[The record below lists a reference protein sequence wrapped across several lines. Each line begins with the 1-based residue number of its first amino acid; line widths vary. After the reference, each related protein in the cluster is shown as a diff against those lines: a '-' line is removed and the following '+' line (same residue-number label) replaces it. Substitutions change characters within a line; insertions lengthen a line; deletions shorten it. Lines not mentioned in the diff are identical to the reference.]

1 MKRKSLDRRFKGTKN
16 GYEYQIDL
24 VLDNEANKKYYN
36 GYVKLLDENELP
48 ENLISK
54 DIIKSTDISYDSTT
68 ERGDSNGRWIGFTMY
83 NESKH
88 DSLELCKYIIDR
100 LVTEISTFGT
110 DSKNVKEVN
119 LSLSLDE
126 GVSLMY
132 EDIDTIKNQKYLA
145 RDELVDLE
153 VKCYVEA
160 TVEVKQSAFILCMI
174 NMYTDTS
181 SRRQSFIKVPLMED
195 NPEARYNEAVD
206 LFSEAFDNL
215 IKSIEEEYSVK
226 IKFSEDDYNYVQDN
240 FIKNMEIEM

>member
-1 MKRKSLDRRFKGTKN
+1 MERKLLDRIKGMKN
-16 GYEYQIDL
+16 GYEYQIDF
-24 VLDNEANKKYYN
+24 VLDKEANKEYYN

-48 ENLISK
+48 EKLISK
-54 DIIKSTDISYDSTT
+54 DIIKVANISYDSVT
-68 ERGDSNGRWIGFTMY
+68 ERGDSTGRWIGFTMY

-100 LVTEISTFGT
+100 LVNEISTFGI
-110 DSKNVKEVN
+110 DSKNVKEVT
-119 LSLSLDE
+119 LSLSVED
-126 GVSLMY
+126 GVSLVY
-132 EDIDTIKNQKYLA
+132 EDTETIKSQRYLT

-226 IKFSEDDYNYVQDN
+226 IKFTEDDYNYVQDN

>member
-48 ENLISK
+48 EELISK

-68 ERGDSNGRWIGFTMY
+68 ERGDSKGRWIGFTMY
-83 NESKH
+83 NESKA

-110 DSKNVKEVN
+110 DSKNVKEVT
-119 LSLSLDE
+119 LSLSVED

-195 NPEARYNEAVD
+195 NPDARYNEAVD

-226 IKFSEDDYNYVQDN
+226 IKFSEDDYNYIQDN

>member
-24 VLDNEANKKYYN
+24 VIDTEVNKKYYN

-48 ENLISK
+48 ENLIEK
-54 DIIKSTDISYDSTT
+54 DIIKVSNISYDSVT
-68 ERGDSNGRWIGFTMY
+68 ERGASTGRWIGFTMY

-88 DSLELCKYIIDR
+88 DSLESCKYIIDR
-100 LVTEISTFGT
+100 LVSEISTYGT
-110 DSKNVKEVN
+110 DVKNVKEVN
-119 LSLSLDE
+119 LSLCLDE
-126 GVSLMY
+126 GVSLIY
-132 EDIDTIKNQKYLA
+132 EDIDTIKNKKYLT

-195 NPEARYNEAVD
+195 NPDARYNEAVD

-226 IKFSEDDYNYVQDN
+226 IKFSEDDYNYIQDN
-240 FIKNMEIEM
+240 FIKNMGIEM

>member
-36 GYVKLLDENELP
+36 GYVKLLDEHELP
-48 ENLISK
+48 ENLIEK
-54 DIIKSTDISYDSTT
+54 DIIKVANISYDSVA
-68 ERGDSNGRWIGFTMY
+68 ERGESEGRWIGFTMY

-88 DSLELCKYIIDR
+88 DSLESCKYIIDR
-100 LVTEISTFGT
+100 LVSEISTYGT
-110 DSKNVKEVN
+110 DVKNVKEVN
-119 LSLSLDE
+119 LSLCLDE
-126 GVSLMY
+126 GVSLIY
-132 EDIDTIKNQKYLA
+132 EDIDTIKNKKYLT

-174 NMYTDTS
+174 NMFTDTS

-195 NPEARYNEAVD
+195 NPDARYNEAVD
-206 LFSEAFDNL
+206 LFSESFDNL

-226 IKFSEDDYNYVQDN
+226 IKFTEDDYNYIQDN